1 MGKKLAVLL
10 SSYNGEKYIS
20 EQLESILN
28 QEYKNFHID
37 IYVRDD
43 GSLDKTTDIIS
54 KYVDIH
60 DNIFLI
66 KGGNVGVTHSFFK
79 LIVLEQLEG
88 YDFYA
93 FCDQDDFW
101 IKDKLT
107 RMIAAVNNDKPCLV
121 CCSYTVTDD
130 NLNSLRD
137 VICSKNIELG
147 QLLVDNNIPG
157 CAIVFNKKLF
167 TLIEKSLHNP
177 ISWNV
182 SIHDLWVLMIAAV
195 FGEVRATNNIGIL
208 YRQHTNNAIGAS
220 TTILSRLKRSITS
233 TLKMR
238 DKHSYIDD
246 AVIFNQVFK
255 DNDIPIKA
263 VKVLEDAVN
272 SGGDLSSRLKMIFS
286 NNIYKKGMHRNIY
299 FRLRVLFHFY
309 RIHYN
314 KSDL

>member
-1 MGKKLAVLL
+1 MVKVAIIL
-10 SSYNGEKYIS
+10 SSFNGVKYIS
-20 EQLESILN
+20 EQISSLLA
-28 QEYKNFHID
+28 QECENARVD
-37 IYVRDD
+37 IFIRDD
-43 GSLDKTTDIIS
+43 GSIDKTTDIIS

-60 DNIFLI
+60 DNIYLI

-137 VICSKNIELG
+137 VICSKNIEFG
-147 QLLVDNNIPG
+147 QLLVDNNTPG
-157 CAIVFNKKLF
+157 CAMVFNQKLYN
-167 TLIEKSLHNP
+167 LIEKSLHNP
-177 ISWNV
+177 MAWNV

-195 FGEVRATNNIGIL
+195 FGEVRTINNIGIL
-208 YRQHTNNAIGAS
+208 YRQHNNNAIGAS
-220 TTILSRLKRSITS
+220 TTILSRLKRSIKS

-263 VKVLEDAVN
+263 VKVLEDAVR
-272 SGGDLSSRLKMIFS
+272 SGGKLSSRLKMIFS

-309 RIHYN
+309 KIHFN